1 MRLKR
6 LQEIIK
12 VLEESDIEELE
23 IKGFFRSVRVSKKA
37 TTKVVPTTKDSPR
50 GQKEIVIEK
59 KFAESCGQEAED
71 VPKDEGVSIK
81 APMVGTFYNSSSP
94 EVPPYVEVGD
104 KVAAGKAVC
113 IIEAMKV
120 MNEIESDVSG
130 TIVEVLVKNE
140 EAVEYGQPLFLV
152 EPE

>member
-23 IKGFFRSVRVSKKA
+23 IKGLFRSVRVSKKA
-37 TTKVVPTTKDSPR
+37 TTRVIPTTKDSPR
-50 GQKEIVIEK
+50 GQKEIIIEK
-59 KFAESCGQEAED
+59 KQKDED
-71 VPKDEGVSIK
+71 IHRDEGVSIK

-94 EVPPYVEVGD
+94 ETPPYVEVGD
-104 KVAAGKAVC
+104 KVTVGKAVC

>member
-12 VLEESDIEELE
+12 VLEESNIEELE

-37 TTKVVPTTKDSPR
+37 TTRVVPTTKDSPR

-59 KFAESCGQEAED
+59 KQEAKD
-71 VPKDEGVSIK
+71 VHKDEGVSIK

-94 EVPPYVEVGD
+94 EAPPHVEVGD
-104 KVAAGKAVC
+104 KVAVGKAVC

-120 MNEIESDVSG
+120 MNEIESDVAG
-130 TIVEVLVKNE
+130 TIKEVLVKNE

-152 EPE
+152 EPD